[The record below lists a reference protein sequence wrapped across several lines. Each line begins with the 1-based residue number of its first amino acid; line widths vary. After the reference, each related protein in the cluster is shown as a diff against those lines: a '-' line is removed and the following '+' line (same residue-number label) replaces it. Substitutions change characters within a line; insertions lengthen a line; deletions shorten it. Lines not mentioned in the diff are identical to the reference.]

1 MHNLSEQTAIILK
14 NICIKITYY
23 SFLYIFCACLFSAVS
38 FCDLHGN
45 FYFLVHHKIKNYS

>member
-38 FCDLHGN
+38 FVI
-45 FYFLVHHKIKNYS
+45 FMVISIFLSIIR

>member
-23 SFLYIFCACLFSAVS
+23 YFYIFFVL
-38 FCDLHGN
+38 
-45 FYFLVHHKIKNYS
+45 IYSRQ